1 MLRSMTGFGS
11 ISKTTKS
18 KTITCEIKSLNS
30 KGLDFSI
37 RIPSAFKDEE
47 QDLRRSIG
55 KILQRGKISLSVK
68 VELING
74 EQPIEI
80 NDQLALQY
88 HKQLSKLA
96 KKLGAN
102 GDDLFRLT
110 LQMPDVLRQPKE
122 ERSTK
127 EWTAI
132 NPVIKSAVRDL
143 VKFREKEGGL
153 IAIDLKKSIKIILQ
167 LLKKIEQ
174 QEPKRTN
181 AYRSRLKKQVRSSF
195 DKKELD
201 SVRFEQELIYFMEKI
216 DITEEKNR
224 LRSHCKFFTDT
235 LKTNIANGKKLGFI
249 SQEIGREI
257 NTLGSKANDSKIQ
270 HLVVQMKDELEKVK
284 EQVMNVL

>member
-11 ISKTTKS
+11 VSKTVKN
-18 KTITCEIKSLNS
+18 KMITCEIKSLNS
-30 KGLDFSI
+30 KALDFSI

-47 QDLRRSIG
+47 QDLRKRFA

-68 VELING
+68 VELQNG

-80 NDQLALQY
+80 NDKLALQY
-88 HKQLSKLA
+88 HKKLSKLA

-102 GDDLFRLT
+102 GNDLFRLT
-110 LQMPDVLRQPKE
+110 LQMPDVLKQPKE
-122 ERSTK
+122 ERNTK
-127 EWTAI
+127 EWAAI
-132 NPVIKSAVRDL
+132 KPVIESAVHAL
-143 VKFREKEGGL
+143 VRFREKEGAL
-153 IAIDLKKSIKIILQ
+153 IGIDLMKSIERILE
-167 LLKKIEQ
+167 LLKKIEK

-181 AYRSRLKKQVRSSF
+181 AYRNRLKKQVRSSF
-195 DKKELD
+195 DKKEID
-201 SVRFEQELIYFMEKI
+201 NVRFEQELIYFMEKI

-224 LRSHCKFFTDT
+224 LRNHCKFFTDT
-235 LKTNIANGKKLGFI
+235 LNVNIANGKKLGFI

-257 NTLGSKANDSKIQ
+257 NTMGSKANDSKIQ